1 MPSANRLARNL
12 GRIELM
18 AVRAKVQELLNA
30 GYDRRK
36 IHSRLREE
44 GVITM
49 SYATFCFQLSKLAS
63 AEASATRPSPA
74 AAPRTARVDK
84 AEPFSINRNP
94 DARDLV

>member
-1 MPSANRLARNL
+1 MPQAIRLARNQ
-12 GRIELM
+12 GRIELL

-49 SYATFCFQLSKLAS
+49 SYATFCFQLGKLSS
-63 AEASATRPSPA
+63 AEAAARPA
-74 AAPRTARVDK
+74 QTAGPRIARAEK
-84 AEPFSINRNP
+84 SEPFSIIRNP
-94 DARDLV
+94 DIRDLA